1 MKIFKK
7 INKKIK
13 NKKEFNKRKRRFR
26 NREIFW
32 LRRHLFASSVI
43 LENLVHNGSIDI
55 NDDNV
60 RRCAEEIEAVRIC
73 YLHEIRENRDVFVR

>member
-32 LRRHLFASSVI
+32 L
-43 LENLVHNGSIDI
+43 DI
-55 NDDNV
+55 NDENV